1 MLKIAYIGNGK
12 SANRYHIPFALN
24 SGRVKIK
31 TIYAR
36 HLTSPWAKVAGDHY
50 TTELNDIYND
60 DELDLVVVTTSS
72 AFHYQYAKEALQ
84 HGHNVLVEKPFAR
97 TVAQAQEL
105 FDLANAKDL
114 FLMAYQ
120 NRRFD
125 SDFLTVQKVIEAGK
139 LGQILE
145 VEDNYDYFR
154 PEVPQG
160 QTELKWTESFLYTH
174 ACHTVDQI
182 LSYFGHPNDVHYDVR
197 QLLGP
202 GRMNDYFDLDLH
214 YDQLKVSIRSSYFR
228 LKSRPSFAVYGTKGV
243 FIKQTEDQ
251 QEHDLKHFYL
261 PGSDHPD
268 FGVDTPD
275 QYGTLTYVAD
285 DGSYHEEKVVS
296 EVGDYS
302 RVYEAVYQSLVHG
315 APKLVKDEETL
326 AQLQILEI
334 APALSRG
341 S

>member
-1 MLKIAYIGNGK
+1 
-12 SANRYHIPFALN
+12 
-24 SGRVKIK
+24 
-31 TIYAR
+31 
-36 HLTSPWAKVAGDHY
+36 
-50 TTELNDIYND
+50 
-60 DELDLVVVTTSS
+60 
-72 AFHYQYAKEALQ
+72 
-84 HGHNVLVEKPFAR
+84 
-97 TVAQAQEL
+97 
-105 FDLANAKDL
+105 
-114 FLMAYQ
+114 
-120 NRRFD
+120 
-125 SDFLTVQKVIEAGK
+125 
-139 LGQILE
+139 
-145 VEDNYDYFR
+145 
-154 PEVPQG
+154 
-160 QTELKWTESFLYTH
+160 
-174 ACHTVDQI
+174 
-182 LSYFGHPNDVHYDVR
+182 
-197 QLLGP
+197 
-202 GRMNDYFDLDLH
+202 MNDYFDLDLH

-326 AQLQILEI
+326 AQLQILET